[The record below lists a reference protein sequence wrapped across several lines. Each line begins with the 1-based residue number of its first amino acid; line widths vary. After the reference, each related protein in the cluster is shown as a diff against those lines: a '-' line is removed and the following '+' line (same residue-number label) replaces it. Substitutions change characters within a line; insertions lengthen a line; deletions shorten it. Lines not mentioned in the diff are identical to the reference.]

1 MPFSLQHRIP
11 VCDQF
16 HLATAAEPQQP
27 LPKKEYTFFL
37 VTGGWK
43 IVTDRSV
50 WMGSNSLDSTATH
63 VQNGEQVIVTR
74 LIVMWLQNQDTC
86 IKYNTFLFNTFLT
99 CSYCS
104 ILFLLRLISC
114 TSLNPPKS
122 IIVIFY
128 SPNTLNESSTVSSLL
143 FLQLYS
149 VITSKHEGNDAGR
162 NYHSICLISGSK
174 PGCFAAVLMHFV
186 DMTADDL

>member
-1 MPFSLQHRIP
+1 MPFSLQHHIP

-16 HLATAAEPQQP
+16 HLATAADLQQP
-27 LPKKEYTFFL
+27 LPKKEYTF
-37 VTGGWK
+37 VA
-43 IVTDRSV
+43 DRSV
-50 WMGSNSLDSTATH
+50 WMGPNSLDSTATH
-63 VQNGEQVIVTR
+63 VQNGEQVIVTQ

-86 IKYNTFLFNTFLT
+86 NKYNTFPFNTFLT

-162 NYHSICLISGSK
+162 NYHSICLISG
-174 PGCFAAVLMHFV
+174 CFAAVLMHFV

>member
-1 MPFSLQHRIP
+1 MPFSLQHHIP

-16 HLATAAEPQQP
+16 HLATAADLQQP
-27 LPKKEYTFFL
+27 LPKKEYTF
-37 VTGGWK
+37 VA
-43 IVTDRSV
+43 DRSV
-50 WMGSNSLDSTATH
+50 WMGPNSLDSTATH

-86 IKYNTFLFNTFLT
+86 NKYNTFPFNTFLT